1 VTDAKPRPR
10 ALDRRRRENAPV
22 AREKRHNVYVSPEE
36 AGRLARLAE
45 ERHMTVPRLLVE
57 AAFALEARQ
66 SGQTETERRELVTLL
81 FNLHRALGAIG
92 NNINQLAR
100 LANSTGEFGEELPET
115 LKAVKR
121 ALTRVDAAMDEVSRP

>member
-10 ALDRRRRENAPV
+10 SLDRRRRENAPA
-22 AREKRHNVYVSPEE
+22 ARQKRHNVYVTPEE

-57 AAFALEARQ
+57 AAFAQEAGQ
-66 SGQTETERRELVTLL
+66 TGQTETERRELLTLL

-92 NNINQLAR
+92 NNVNQLAR
-100 LANSTGEFGEELPET
+100 LANATGEFGEELPET

-121 ALTRVDAAMDEVSRP
+121 TLTRVDDAMDEVSRP